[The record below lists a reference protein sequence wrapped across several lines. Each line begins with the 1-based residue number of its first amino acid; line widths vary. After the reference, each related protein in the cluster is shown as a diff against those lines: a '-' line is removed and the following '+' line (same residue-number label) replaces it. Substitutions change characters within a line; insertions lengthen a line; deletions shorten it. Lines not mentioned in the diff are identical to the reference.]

1 MPVRVNRPKFDR
13 VVEATEPKPAHG
25 LSGRVP
31 EAWLRP

>member
-1 MPVRVNRPKFDR
+1 MPVRVDRARFDR

-31 EAWLRP
+31 EACLRQ